1 MESIRELSTS
11 GFTHDDTRYDEK
23 ENYCSIV
30 RVTLTH
36 HHTLFLK
43 SVKRELSLESIVKVE
58 AIVIALFIYIYLVEV
73 N

>member
-1 MESIRELSTS
+1 MIQDMTKKKTIAQLS
-11 GFTHDDTRYDEK
+11 
-23 ENYCSIV
+23 
-30 RVTLTH
+30 VTLTH